1 MEHAEHI
8 YKKPDTYTGS
18 CENEQYFNYILQ
30 SNADGK
36 HSITQK
42 TITWTPAFYKC
53 FDELLVNAYD
63 HKKRMDKVMETAKD
77 GHYPVSIIK
86 VNINDDQSI
95 SFYNDGDGIQIEYM
109 EEHKMY
115 PPELIFGSLL
125 TSTNYDDNEQREWG
139 GRNGYGAKLANIFS
153 KRFEIETICHI
164 NQKKFKQEFTDN
176 MANRTKAKIT
186 SNTSKPYTRITWLP
200 DYKRFS
206 MPNGLTDDIKSL
218 IARRVYDIAGVT
230 DKSTKVFF
238 NDKAVEI
245 KTFDKYVELYLP
257 PDTKPICEEVEGWF
271 IAATSSSDDTFE
283 QVSFVNGIH
292 TVRGGTHVEY
302 VADQIKTK
310 LVDFIKKKRKVDIKP
325 QIIKNQLKLF
335 VNATKIV
342 NPVFDSQT
350 KETLKTPKSKFG
362 KVLIDI
368 SDKFITNLSKTD
380 IIEKIINQANFKDNQ
395 LLTKT
400 DGAKKK
406 KVKVDKLCDANKAG
420 SNESK
425 KCTLI
430 LTEGDSAKTM
440 AISGLAEV
448 GRDYYGVYPLR
459 GKILNVRDASVTQI
473 VNCAVL
479 KDIKEILGLQSGAK
493 YDLSTVEKE
502 WPLRYGRVLLM
513 TDQDQDGSHIKGL
526 IMNVFDSMWQTL
538 LKLGFICSMA
548 TPIVKAFKGNDIQ
561 TFYTLQDYEKWKQ
574 QVDTN
579 RWRIKYYKGLGTS
592 STQEA
597 KEYFRNLKIITY
609 EPELASI
616 PENDEDDVKSNSGGS
631 GKDDDIKSFA
641 IQVENRLDLAF
652 NKKRADDRKSWL
664 RGYNRNIYPDYSVS
678 SLTFNKFVDEELIHF
693 SNEDNDRSIP
703 SIMDGLKPSQR
714 KVLFACF
721 KRNLKQEIKVAQLA
735 GYVSENASY
744 HHGEVSL
751 EHCIKNM
758 AQDFVGSN
766 NINLLMPIGQFGCLS
781 PDTPIIM
788 WDGSTKRADEIKQGD
803 KLIGDDGSDRT
814 VLNITEGEDEM
825 YKIDVEDGNTYT
837 VNSQH
842 ILTLYFKNNNKIYW
856 KESSGSYRLRYFN
869 GTKIK
874 EVAIGCNQR
883 KTKLDNHFNKSTI
896 TKEEAYNKILK
907 IQNDNI
913 ELYKSCD
920 TIDIKL
926 VDYLKLSKTNKEDLY
941 MISNTAC
948 IDWEYKEVPIDP
960 YILGIWLGDGKH
972 DGSGYTSIDEE
983 LIKEFVL
990 YADTINCEMMHHTSH
1005 NNNENYTYGIR
1016 RKSSG
1021 YKVSIGDIDHNE
1033 EMCTG
1038 CLTSNVKSP
1047 ICNFHFEKAPYI
1059 EQYGHTSNGQ
1069 YRNDLNPF
1077 KEILKKNNLFK
1088 NKHIP
1093 QSYLINDRNTRLQLL
1108 AGFIDTDGTLKTLNN
1123 NGQISQRYEIS
1134 QSKRLHSN
1142 LIYELEFLCKSLGFA
1157 TTISEYRTNEKTKKG
1172 EDKTMLTIL
1181 IAGSNIHE
1189 IPTKLARKKAQDKR
1203 KIRVLCY
1210 NNYKRFSINPLGIN
1224 KFNGWMIDKN
1234 ERFLLGNF
1242 IVTHN
1247 SRISGG
1253 QDAAQSRYIFTCLNN
1268 ITRSLYNKDDDQLCD
1283 YLNDDGFPIEPKYY
1297 YPILPMIAINGASG
1311 IGTGFSTEV
1320 PCHNPLDISKY
1331 IRSKIM
1337 GQSTDNL
1344 PINVWYRGFKGRIR
1358 PHNNGYITEGIFE
1371 WISDSTIR
1379 VSELPVG
1386 KWTEDYIEFLE
1397 KATVERGKDDDKQ
1410 FVKSYQDNSTESIVD
1425 ITVKCD
1431 EDFLYRWRNKS
1442 NKDGVNELL
1451 SRLKL
1456 TTTLSVSN
1464 IHTFDEN
1471 CKIKKWASIKE
1482 LVDYWYECRKVIY
1495 VKRHQYLLDILRKD
1509 LEVISWKVKFIL
1521 EIVEN
1526 KLEIRNKKKAD
1537 INKLLQERGYPKLLN
1552 DTYDYLLTMDLY
1564 KLTYEE
1570 VEELKKKRDAKQVEH
1585 DALMN
1590 KKPTD
1595 LWIEDLD
1602 GFDKTYNEALIEYDK
1617 EHSSNI
1623 PKTKKKKTTK

>member
-1 MEHAEHI
+1 MTSKKVSEIYQKMEHAEHI

-18 CENEQYFNYILQ
+18 CENEQYLNYILQ
-30 SNADGK
+30 SNTDNK
-36 HSITQK
+36 HSIIQK

-77 GHYPVSIIK
+77 GQYPVSIIK

-664 RGYNRNIYPDYSVS
+664 RGYDRNIYPDYSVPR
-678 SLTFNKFVDEELIHF
+678 LTFNKFVDEELIHF

-766 NINLLMPIGQFGCLS
+766 NINLLMPIGQFG
-781 PDTPIIM
+781 
-788 WDGSTKRADEIKQGD
+788 
-803 KLIGDDGSDRT
+803 
-814 VLNITEGEDEM
+814 
-825 YKIDVEDGNTYT
+825 
-837 VNSQH
+837 
-842 ILTLYFKNNNKIYW
+842 
-856 KESSGSYRLRYFN
+856 
-869 GTKIK
+869 
-874 EVAIGCNQR
+874 
-883 KTKLDNHFNKSTI
+883 
-896 TKEEAYNKILK
+896 
-907 IQNDNI
+907 
-913 ELYKSCD
+913 
-920 TIDIKL
+920 
-926 VDYLKLSKTNKEDLY
+926 
-941 MISNTAC
+941 
-948 IDWEYKEVPIDP
+948 
-960 YILGIWLGDGKH
+960 
-972 DGSGYTSIDEE
+972 
-983 LIKEFVL
+983 
-990 YADTINCEMMHHTSH
+990 
-1005 NNNENYTYGIR
+1005 
-1016 RKSSG
+1016 
-1021 YKVSIGDIDHNE
+1021 
-1033 EMCTG
+1033 
-1038 CLTSNVKSP
+1038 
-1047 ICNFHFEKAPYI
+1047 
-1059 EQYGHTSNGQ
+1059 
-1069 YRNDLNPF
+1069 
-1077 KEILKKNNLFK
+1077 
-1088 NKHIP
+1088 
-1093 QSYLINDRNTRLQLL
+1093 
-1108 AGFIDTDGTLKTLNN
+1108 
-1123 NGQISQRYEIS
+1123 
-1134 QSKRLHSN
+1134 
-1142 LIYELEFLCKSLGFA
+1142 
-1157 TTISEYRTNEKTKKG
+1157 
-1172 EDKTMLTIL
+1172 
-1181 IAGSNIHE
+1181 
-1189 IPTKLARKKAQDKR
+1189 
-1203 KIRVLCY
+1203 
-1210 NNYKRFSINPLGIN
+1210 
-1224 KFNGWMIDKN
+1224 
-1234 ERFLLGNF
+1234 
-1242 IVTHN
+1242 

-1320 PCHNPLDISKY
+1320 PSHNPLDISKY

-1371 WISDSTIR
+1371 WINDSTIR

>member
-1 MEHAEHI
+1 MTSKKVSEIYQKMEHAEHI

-18 CENEQYFNYILQ
+18 CENEQYINYILQ
-30 SNADGK
+30 SNTDGK
-36 HSITQK
+36 HSIIQK

-77 GHYPVSIIK
+77 GHYPVSLIRIT
-86 VNINDDQSI
+86 INDDQSI

-153 KRFEIETICHI
+153 KRFEVETVCHV

-176 MANRTKAKIT
+176 MANRTKPKIT

-200 DYKRFS
+200 DYKRFN
-206 MPNGLTDDIKSL
+206 MPNELTDNIKAL

-238 NDKAVEI
+238 NDKLVEI

-271 IAATSSSDDTFE
+271 IAATSSSDDAFE

-362 KVLIDI
+362 KSLIDI

-548 TPIVKAFKGNDIQ
+548 TPIVKAFKGSDIQ
-561 TFYTLQDYEKWKQ
+561 IFYTLQDYEKWKE
-574 QVDTN
+574 QVDIN

-609 EPELASI
+609 EPEMASI
-616 PENDEDDVKSNSGGS
+616 PENDEEDVKSNSGGS

-664 RGYNRNIYPDYSVS
+664 RGYDRNIYPDYSVPR
-678 SLTFNKFVDEELIHF
+678 LTFNKFVDEELIHF

-721 KRNLKQEIKVAQLA
+721 KRNLKQEIKVSQLA

-766 NINLLMPIGQFGCLS
+766 NINLLMPIGQMG
-781 PDTPIIM
+781 
-788 WDGSTKRADEIKQGD
+788 
-803 KLIGDDGSDRT
+803 
-814 VLNITEGEDEM
+814 
-825 YKIDVEDGNTYT
+825 
-837 VNSQH
+837 
-842 ILTLYFKNNNKIYW
+842 
-856 KESSGSYRLRYFN
+856 
-869 GTKIK
+869 
-874 EVAIGCNQR
+874 
-883 KTKLDNHFNKSTI
+883 
-896 TKEEAYNKILK
+896 
-907 IQNDNI
+907 
-913 ELYKSCD
+913 
-920 TIDIKL
+920 
-926 VDYLKLSKTNKEDLY
+926 
-941 MISNTAC
+941 
-948 IDWEYKEVPIDP
+948 
-960 YILGIWLGDGKH
+960 
-972 DGSGYTSIDEE
+972 
-983 LIKEFVL
+983 
-990 YADTINCEMMHHTSH
+990 
-1005 NNNENYTYGIR
+1005 
-1016 RKSSG
+1016 
-1021 YKVSIGDIDHNE
+1021 
-1033 EMCTG
+1033 
-1038 CLTSNVKSP
+1038 
-1047 ICNFHFEKAPYI
+1047 
-1059 EQYGHTSNGQ
+1059 
-1069 YRNDLNPF
+1069 
-1077 KEILKKNNLFK
+1077 
-1088 NKHIP
+1088 
-1093 QSYLINDRNTRLQLL
+1093 TRLQ
-1108 AGFIDTDGTLKTLNN
+1108 
-1123 NGQISQRYEIS
+1123 
-1134 QSKRLHSN
+1134 
-1142 LIYELEFLCKSLGFA
+1142 
-1157 TTISEYRTNEKTKKG
+1157 
-1172 EDKTMLTIL
+1172 
-1181 IAGSNIHE
+1181 
-1189 IPTKLARKKAQDKR
+1189 
-1203 KIRVLCY
+1203 
-1210 NNYKRFSINPLGIN
+1210 
-1224 KFNGWMIDKN
+1224 
-1234 ERFLLGNF
+1234 
-1242 IVTHN
+1242 
-1247 SRISGG
+1247 GG
-1253 QDAAQSRYIFTCLNN
+1253 ADAAQSRYIFTCLNN

-1283 YLNDDGFPIEPKYY
+1283 YLNDDGFPIEPRYY
-1297 YPILPMIAINGASG
+1297 YPILPMLAINGASG

-1337 GQSTDNL
+1337 DQSTDNL

-1371 WISDSTIR
+1371 WINDSTIR
-1379 VSELPVG
+1379 ITELPVG

-1464 IHTFDEN
+1464 IHTFDDN
-1471 CKIKKWASIKE
+1471 CKIRKWSSIKQ
-1482 LVDYWYECRKVIY
+1482 LVDYWYDCRKIIY

-1537 INKLLQERGYPKLLN
+1537 INNLLQERGYPKLLN

-1570 VEELKKKRDAKQVEH
+1570 VEELKKKRDTKQVEH
-1585 DALMN
+1585 DILMN

-1602 GFDKTYNEALIEYDK
+1602 GFDKVYNESLLEYDK

>member
-1 MEHAEHI
+1 MTSKKVSEIYQKMEHAEHI

-18 CENEQYFNYILQ
+18 CENEQYLNYILQ
-30 SNADGK
+30 SNTDNK
-36 HSITQK
+36 HSIIQK

-766 NINLLMPIGQFGCLS
+766 NINLLMPIGQFG
-781 PDTPIIM
+781 
-788 WDGSTKRADEIKQGD
+788 
-803 KLIGDDGSDRT
+803 
-814 VLNITEGEDEM
+814 
-825 YKIDVEDGNTYT
+825 
-837 VNSQH
+837 
-842 ILTLYFKNNNKIYW
+842 
-856 KESSGSYRLRYFN
+856 
-869 GTKIK
+869 
-874 EVAIGCNQR
+874 
-883 KTKLDNHFNKSTI
+883 
-896 TKEEAYNKILK
+896 
-907 IQNDNI
+907 
-913 ELYKSCD
+913 
-920 TIDIKL
+920 
-926 VDYLKLSKTNKEDLY
+926 
-941 MISNTAC
+941 
-948 IDWEYKEVPIDP
+948 
-960 YILGIWLGDGKH
+960 
-972 DGSGYTSIDEE
+972 
-983 LIKEFVL
+983 
-990 YADTINCEMMHHTSH
+990 
-1005 NNNENYTYGIR
+1005 
-1016 RKSSG
+1016 
-1021 YKVSIGDIDHNE
+1021 
-1033 EMCTG
+1033 
-1038 CLTSNVKSP
+1038 
-1047 ICNFHFEKAPYI
+1047 
-1059 EQYGHTSNGQ
+1059 
-1069 YRNDLNPF
+1069 
-1077 KEILKKNNLFK
+1077 
-1088 NKHIP
+1088 
-1093 QSYLINDRNTRLQLL
+1093 
-1108 AGFIDTDGTLKTLNN
+1108 
-1123 NGQISQRYEIS
+1123 
-1134 QSKRLHSN
+1134 
-1142 LIYELEFLCKSLGFA
+1142 
-1157 TTISEYRTNEKTKKG
+1157 
-1172 EDKTMLTIL
+1172 
-1181 IAGSNIHE
+1181 
-1189 IPTKLARKKAQDKR
+1189 
-1203 KIRVLCY
+1203 
-1210 NNYKRFSINPLGIN
+1210 
-1224 KFNGWMIDKN
+1224 
-1234 ERFLLGNF
+1234 
-1242 IVTHN
+1242 

-1371 WISDSTIR
+1371 WINDSTIR